1 LGLRTEDEV
10 QFSDLTFCLGHLF
23 WTEFQAISETHRIRD
38 KKRIEHEV
46 NSFSKKKSL
55 STLEHYIKNVFI
67 SNTGIYKVDENI
79 NY

>member
-1 LGLRTEDEV
+1 LGLRTQGEV
-10 QFSDLTFCLGHLF
+10 LFSDLFFYVGYLF
-23 WTEFQAISETHRIRD
+23 WVEFEVVSEIHRISD